1 MLPLPLLTLAP
12 PIVFLPSFSLC
23 TTTHLFNLTLS
34 LTLSLPLSLSLS
46 HSLSH
51 TLCLTLSLFF
61 FSFLFSFKLNTHTQ
75 TYVCTHSNTLVRTYA
90 HTHTFTPYAF
100 DLGRRETFIRYLH
113 QRYSKWVCVWIAA
126 CTHSVEK
133 KIWSDQLIFNM
144 GSLAVRLGVSH
155 FRQLS
160 LYV

>member
-1 MLPLPLLTLAP
+1 MAMLPLPLLALAP
-12 PIVFLPSFSLC
+12 PIFFLPSFSLC

-34 LTLSLPLSLSLS
+34 LSLNLALS

-51 TLCLTLSLFF
+51 SLTNPV
-61 FSFLFSFKLNTHTQ
+61 SFLFSFKLNTHTQ
-75 TYVCTHSNTLVRTYA
+75 TYVCTHSNTLVRTP
-90 HTHTFTPYAF
+90 TDTFTPYAF

-133 KIWSDQLIFNM
+133 KIWSDQFIFNM
-144 GSLAVRLGVSH
+144 GILAVRLGVSH

-160 LYV
+160 FYF

>member
-1 MLPLPLLTLAP
+1 MAIAMLPLPLLTLAP

-46 HSLSH
+46 HTLSH

-90 HTHTFTPYAF
+90 HTHTHIYTLRIRFGSAGNIYKISASEIF
-100 DLGRRETFIRYLH
+100 QMSLCLNRRLH
-113 QRYSKWVCVWIAA
+113 
-126 CTHSVEK
+126 T
-133 KIWSDQLIFNM
+133 
-144 GSLAVRLGVSH
+144 
-155 FRQLS
+155 
-160 LYV
+160 